1 MSSKENA
8 QKIAELFISHCK
20 EKGYQVKQT
29 EKEINFRLEV
39 SNLRE
44 RTIVNIFFTGTINIQ
59 GQDNSIKRE
68 MEDIKMKI
76 ESSPPIMV
84 DTKIKEPQ
92 AITTKYDIMLTEIR
106 DSIKGLLNIIDSTVE
121 ITNTP
126 TDAIAYRAK
135 LNRKGFSLTVT
146 QFNNGTLMLQG
157 KEDALHNDCC
167 DLVEKVANPSD
178 KDVIAR
184 FISRDEESLRLF
196 TAKYTPD
203 LIAIAEKSVK
213 DKIDVAYNYLEP
225 YDKKYFIAA
234 ESLLLSK
241 VPLPEY
247 SPIVM
252 PASKAFE
259 GLARKLVVEIGL
271 CQTGNT
277 DFSMLNDR
285 KNPTRIALCNK
296 ENHCD
301 TFLIDLSVAIKKY
314 RHFMMHSD
322 DSKVTKVDTLYE
334 AEGKLTEIY
343 RETKKFFD
351 YFNSFFKLLP

>member
-8 QKIAELFISHCK
+8 QKIVELVISHCK
-20 EKGYQVKQT
+20 EKGYQVKQI
-29 EKEINFRLEV
+29 EKENNFRLDV

-68 MEDIKMKI
+68 MEDLKVKI
-76 ESSPPIMV
+76 ESNPQIVV
-84 DTKIKEPQ
+84 DINIKKPQ
-92 AITTKYDIMLTEIR
+92 AVTTKYDIMLPEIR
-106 DSIKGLLNIIDSTVE
+106 DRIKGLLNTIDSTVE
-121 ITNTP
+121 ITNKP

-157 KEDALHNDCC
+157 KEDTLHNDCC

-203 LIAIAEKSVK
+203 LIAIAEKNVK
-213 DKIDVAYNYLEP
+213 DKIGDAYNYLEP
-225 YDKKYFIAA
+225 YDKKYFVAA
-234 ESLLLSK
+234 ETLLLSGI
-241 VPLPEY
+241 PLPEY

-259 GLARKLVVEIGL
+259 GLAKKLVVGIGL
-271 CQTGNT
+271 CPIETTN
-277 DFSMLNDR
+277 FSILNDK
-285 KNPTRIALCNK
+285 KNSTRINLCNK
-296 ENHCD
+296 EKHCD
-301 TFLIDLSVAIKKY
+301 TFLIDLSVAIKKH

-322 DSKVTKVDTLYE
+322 DSKVTKVDTLHE
-334 AEGKLTEIY
+334 AEEKLKEVY
-343 RETKKFFD
+343 KETKKFFD
-351 YFNSFFKLLP
+351 YFNSVFNLLS